1 MYKEKIRKD
10 MTKALKEG
18 EKLKVSTLRL
28 LIASIINE
36 EKKLQEELNEQQFFK
51 VLNREIRMRKE
62 SITEFE
68 KGGRKELADKER
80 KEKEILK
87 TYLPKQITQDE
98 LKTMINSI
106 IEEVEAKTVRD
117 LGKVMGK
124 IMPQV
129 TGRADGKVIKD
140 LVFKAIS
147 NLEIEQK

>member
-10 MTKALKEG
+10 MKKALKEG

-36 EKKLQEELNEQQFFK
+36 EKKLLKELDEQQFFK

-124 IMPQV
+124 IIPQV

-140 LVFKAIS
+140 LVFKALS
-147 NLEIEQK
+147 NLETEQK

>member
-1 MYKEKIRKD
+1 MK
-10 MTKALKEG
+10 KALKEG

-36 EKKLQEELNEQQFFK
+36 EKKLLKELDEQEFFK
-51 VLNREIRMRKE
+51 ILNREVRKRKE
-62 SITEFE
+62 SIIEFE

-87 TYLPKQITQDE
+87 TYLPKQLTQDE

-140 LVFKAIS
+140 LVFKVLS
-147 NLEIEQK
+147 NLEIKEFRE

>member
-1 MYKEKIRKD
+1 MYQELIRKD
-10 MTKALKEG
+10 MKKALKEG

-36 EKKLQEELNEQQFFK
+36 EKKLQEEINEQQFFK

-62 SITEFE
+62 SITEFK
-68 KGGRKELADKER
+68 KGGREELVKKEM
-80 KEKEILK
+80 KEKEILES
-87 TYLPKQITQDE
+87 YLPKQLTPDE

-106 IEEVEAKTVRD
+106 IDEVEAKNVRD
-117 LGKVMGK
+117 LGKVIGK

-140 LVFKAIS
+140 LVFKALS
-147 NLEIEQK
+147 NLEED

>member
-147 NLEIEQK
+147 NLETEQK

>member
-1 MYKEKIRKD
+1 MYQELIRKD
-10 MTKALKEG
+10 MKKALKEG

-36 EKKLQEELNEQQFFK
+36 EKKLQEEINEQQFFK

-62 SITEFE
+62 SITEFK
-68 KGGRKELADKER
+68 KGGREELVKKEM
-80 KEKEILK
+80 KEKEILES
-87 TYLPKQITQDE
+87 YLPKQLTPDE

-106 IEEVEAKTVRD
+106 IDEVEAKNVRD

-140 LVFKAIS
+140 LVFKALS
-147 NLEIEQK
+147 NLEED

>member
-1 MYKEKIRKD
+1 MYQELIRKD
-10 MTKALKEG
+10 MKKALKEG

-36 EKKLQEELNEQQFFK
+36 EKKLQEEINEQQFFK

-62 SITEFE
+62 SITEFK
-68 KGGRKELADKER
+68 KGGREELVKKEM
-80 KEKEILK
+80 KEKEILES
-87 TYLPKQITQDE
+87 YLPKQLTPDE

-106 IEEVEAKTVRD
+106 IDEVEAKNVRD

-129 TGRADGKVIKD
+129 TARADGKVIKD
-140 LVFKAIS
+140 LVFKALS
-147 NLEIEQK
+147 NLEED

>member
-1 MYKEKIRKD
+1 MYQELIRKD
-10 MTKALKEG
+10 MKKALKEG

-36 EKKLQEELNEQQFFK
+36 EKKLLKELDEQEFFK
-51 VLNREIRMRKE
+51 ILNREVRKRKE
-62 SITEFE
+62 SIIEFE

-87 TYLPKQITQDE
+87 TYLPKQLTQGE

-129 TGRADGKVIKD
+129 TGKADGKVIKD
-140 LVFKAIS
+140 LVFKALS
-147 NLEIEQK
+147 NLENKQK

>member
-1 MYKEKIRKD
+1 MYQELIRKD
-10 MTKALKEG
+10 MKKALKEG
-18 EKLKVSTLRL
+18 EKLKLSTLRL

-36 EKKLQEELNEQQFFK
+36 EKKLQEEINEQQFFK

-62 SITEFE
+62 SITEFK
-68 KGGRKELADKER
+68 KGGREELVKKEM
-80 KEKEILK
+80 KEKEILES
-87 TYLPKQITQDE
+87 YLPKQLTPDE

-106 IEEVEAKTVRD
+106 IDVVEAKNVRD

-140 LVFKAIS
+140 LVFKALS
-147 NLEIEQK
+147 NLEED

>member
-10 MTKALKEG
+10 MKKALKEG

-28 LIASIINE
+28 LIAGIINE

-124 IMPQV
+124 IIPQV

-140 LVFKAIS
+140 LVFKVLS
-147 NLEIEQK
+147 NLETEQK

>member
-10 MTKALKEG
+10 MKKALKEG

-124 IMPQV
+124 IIPQV

-140 LVFKAIS
+140 LVFKALS
-147 NLEIEQK
+147 NLETEQK

>member
-1 MYKEKIRKD
+1 MYQELIRKD
-10 MTKALKEG
+10 MKKALKEG

-62 SITEFE
+62 SITEFK
-68 KGGRKELADKER
+68 KGGREELVKKEM
-80 KEKEILK
+80 KEKEILES
-87 TYLPKQITQDE
+87 YLPKQLTPDE

-106 IEEVEAKTVRD
+106 IDEVEAKNVRD

-140 LVFKAIS
+140 LVFKALS
-147 NLEIEQK
+147 NLEED

>member
-147 NLEIEQK
+147 NLEIKQK

>member
-147 NLEIEQK
+147 NLEED